1 MVGYILV
8 FVTLI
13 SVSIQQ
19 DIPDISTDETLTRW
33 YLWTRQNPNSNQELF
48 YDNLTSIQQSNFD
61 ASKKT
66 KILVHGYSDSGKTGW
81 VIRMKNKFLEK
92 GIILPCSELEF
103 LIDICC
109 FEQRIVM

>member
-1 MVGYILV
+1 MVGYLLV
-8 FVTLI
+8 FVSLI
-13 SVSIQQ
+13 SASIQQ

-33 YLWTRQNPNSNQELF
+33 YLWTRQNPNNDQELF
-48 YDNLTSIQQSNFD
+48 YNNLTSIQQSNFD

-66 KILVHGYSDSGKTGW
+66 KILVHGFGDSGKTGW

-92 GIILPCSELEF
+92 GIILPYSIVEF

-109 FEQRIVM
+109 FDRGL

>member
-1 MVGYILV
+1 MVGYLLV
-8 FVTLI
+8 FVSLI

-33 YLWTRQNPNSNQELF
+33 YLWTRQNSNTDQELF

-92 GIILPCSELEF
+92 GMVLPNSKLK
-103 LIDICC
+103 LRIDICS
-109 FEQRIVM
+109 FEQRIAM

>member
-1 MVGYILV
+1 MVGYLLV
-8 FVTLI
+8 FVSLI

-33 YLWTRQNPNSNQELF
+33 YLWTRQNSNTDQELF
-48 YDNLTSIQQSNFD
+48 YDNLTSIQQSKFD

-92 GIILPCSELEF
+92 GIILPYSIVEF

-109 FEQRIVM
+109 FDRGL